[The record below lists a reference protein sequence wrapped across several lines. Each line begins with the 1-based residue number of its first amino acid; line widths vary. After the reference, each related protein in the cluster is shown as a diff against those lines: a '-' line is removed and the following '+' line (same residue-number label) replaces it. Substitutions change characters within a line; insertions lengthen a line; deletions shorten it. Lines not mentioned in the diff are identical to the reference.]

1 MAMISILMTKKIA
14 RMKKTKSNMMKEMKK
29 MKRTMRVG
37 HKLIKINILSRDSTT
52 NSKMTKMAMTVKKG
66 IKSMRC
72 PSVTSI
78 TDSNFKSKVV
88 MVLKTQMKK
97 IKMIKRM
104 KDKMKMSK
112 MRTKMMMKMTMIRK
126 LEK

>member
-1 MAMISILMTKKIA
+1 MISILMTKKIA

-97 IKMIKRM
+97 IKMIKM
-104 KDKMKMSK
+104 KMNKMKMK
-112 MRTKMMMKMTMIRK
+112 MNKMKMTKMMKMTMIRK